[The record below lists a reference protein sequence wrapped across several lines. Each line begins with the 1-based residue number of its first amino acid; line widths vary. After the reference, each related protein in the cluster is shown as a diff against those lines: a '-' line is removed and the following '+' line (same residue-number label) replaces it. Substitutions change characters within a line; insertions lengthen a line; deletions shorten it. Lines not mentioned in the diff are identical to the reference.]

1 VVALGETMLALA
13 PPSGQTLQNAGTL
26 AVDHAGA
33 ESNTCVG
40 LARLGFQVAWVS
52 RLGEDPP
59 GDRILEALRADNVG
73 TQFVKR
79 DPSRPTGLMLKDPAA
94 GRVHYYRTGSAA
106 SALSPA
112 DLEGVPVASA
122 RAVLVTGVTPLLGE
136 GPGAAGLALFA
147 AARGRRVFDPNL
159 RQGLWGSSRR
169 GELVGPYLNACD
181 LLIGG
186 EHELAEI
193 VGPDPDAQALA
204 RRCASRGPGEVVV
217 RRGGELGVL
226 FEGTWTVID
235 TRRDAA
241 VDSVGAGDAFNA
253 GYLAVRLAGGTT
265 REALTTGAR
274 CGAAVAM
281 QLGDTAG
288 FPALQNFR
296 AANR

>member
-1 VVALGETMLALA
+1 VALGETMLALA
-13 PPSGQTLQNAGTL
+13 PPSGETLQTAGML

-40 LARLGFQVAWVS
+40 LARLGLRAAWVS

-59 GDRILEALRADNVG
+59 GDRILEALRAERVG

-94 GRVHYYRTGSAA
+94 GRVHYYRAGSAA

-112 DLEGVPVASA
+112 DLDGVPVAAA

-136 GPGAAGLALFA
+136 GPGAAGLALFG
-147 AARGRRVFDPNL
+147 AARGLRVFDPNL

-169 GELVGPYLNACD
+169 ADLVRPYLDACD

-186 EHELAEI
+186 EHELTEI
-193 VGPDPDAQALA
+193 VGSEPDAQTLA
-204 RRCASRGPGEVVV
+204 RRCATRGPREVVV
-217 RRGGELGVL
+217 RSGAELGVL
-226 FEGTWTVID
+226 CEGLWTVID

-253 GYLAVRLAGGTT
+253 GYLAVRLAGGTP
-265 REALTTGAR
+265 RDALTTGAQ

-281 QLGDTAG
+281 RLGDTAG
-288 FPALQNFR
+288 FPALRNFK